1 MAVEPIPQLPAQDSV
16 VLSRGIAPRKS
27 RDDSPKMGATSRVNA
42 MLFPRIAACEGS
54 FPGMSPCEIVSRN
67 RKTSV
72 ICGLGSAGSHKVM
85 CLRKIENAHGLL
97 FRNLTA
103 GDAED

>member
-1 MAVEPIPQLPAQDSV
+1 MPIELTPKLPAQDFAFHSQGNICPK
-16 VLSRGIAPRKS
+16 LRS
-27 RDDSPKMGATSRVNA
+27 DSPKVGAPSRVNA
-42 MLFPRIAACEGS
+42 MVFPRSAACEGS
-54 FPGMSPCEIVSRN
+54 FQGMSPCEIVSRN

-85 CLRKIENAHGLL
+85 CLRKIENAHRLL